1 GINPRG
7 GAEVDHA
14 LTVGMEVEIRKTML
28 ESLRRLVT
36 NAHIRAAQRL
46 QHVTRVRVNGPT
58 HRSAQRG
65 KQRVIDVAQYIKVT
79 PQRRLQR
86 LFDALLLI
94 TLRQLPRQL
103 RAIGGVKMAFLVDHD
118 GAKGRA
124 IRRLSD
130 ETRIRFHDVE
140 NQRAGVL
147 EFFWHG
153 AAETGVEDDTPGF
166 DIWAG
171 SRPQKAR

>member
-14 LTVGMEVEIRKTML
+14 LTVGMEVEIRKNVVDGQ
-28 ESLRRLVT
+28 RRLVT
-36 NAHIRAAQRL
+36 IAHIRAAQRL
-46 QHVTRVRVNGPT
+46 QHVARVRVNGPT
-58 HRSAQRG
+58 HRRALRG
-65 KQRVIDVAQYIKVT
+65 KQRLIDVAQCIEMT
-79 PQRRLQR
+79 PQRRLQM
-86 LFDALLLI
+86 LVDVLLLI

-103 RAIGGVKMAFLVDHD
+103 RAIGGVKMAFLVDHY

-140 NQRAGVL
+140 NERAGVL

-153 AAETGVEDDTPGF
+153 AAEARVKGNAPGF
-166 DIWAG
+166 NVWAG
-171 SRPQKAR
+171 SWP